1 MNNGRLAVFGLTAAL
16 GIGTTAA
23 VLDYRSSASEGSIV
37 ELAGDDLQAK
47 PRDDGEDVLLVAE
60 DDAGAGDD
68 PNDTTRGG
76 VGTGGATTGGQAGDT
91 TQNDTTRG
99 GVGTGGKTTGGAAG
113 DTTQTTVG
121 GRGTGGKTTG
131 GQAGDT
137 TQNAGG
143 GGGFVGGGT
152 DTNGGGGGGGT
163 DTGGGTT

>member
-1 MNNGRLAVFGLTAAL
+1 MNNGRLAVFGLVAAL

-23 VLDYRSSASEGSIV
+23 VVEYTSSASAGSIV

-47 PRDDGEDVLLVAE
+47 PREDGEDDLLVAE
-60 DDAGAGDD
+60 DDTGAGDD

-99 GVGTGGKTTGGAAG
+99 GRGTGGKTTGGQRG

-131 GQAGDT
+131 GAAGDT
-137 TQNAGG
+137 TQSASGGGAVFIGG
-143 GGGFVGGGT
+143 GGGSFSGGGSGSGGGT
-152 DTNGGGGGGGT
+152 
-163 DTGGGTT
+163 